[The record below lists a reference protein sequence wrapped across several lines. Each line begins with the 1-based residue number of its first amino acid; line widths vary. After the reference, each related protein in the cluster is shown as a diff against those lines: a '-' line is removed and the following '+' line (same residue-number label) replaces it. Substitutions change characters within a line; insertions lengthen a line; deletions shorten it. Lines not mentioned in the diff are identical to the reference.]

1 MIDVSVKLLL
11 ALRISM
17 CISISYYGRSGFS
30 IWVSNKRIEW
40 SCSAGVLSHDELRE
54 GNHPL

>member
-30 IWVSNKRIEW
+30 IWVRDRKS
-40 SCSAGVLSHDELRE
+40 VV
-54 GNHPL
+54 